1 MEIALILI
9 LLIVFIAGLTRA
21 TFGFGDALVGMPL
34 LTIVAGIQTATP
46 LIQMFGTTIAI
57 SILIRQWKKV
67 DLRSAWRLIISSLLG
82 IPVGLYYLKEVNEDL
97 VKLILACLIVLFA
110 LYQLFRPRIVHLKT
124 DRFAIFFGFLG
135 GILGGAYNTN
145 GPPVIF
151 YGTLRKWDPGH
162 FRATLQGY
170 FLPTGVGIMAGHI
183 LAGLWTPV
191 VIRYYLL
198 ALPVAI
204 AAIIVGN
211 FLNRRIP
218 GEQFIKYVYVL
229 LIALGLVLILDV
241 IR

>member
-1 MEIALILI
+1 MEATIVLI
-9 LLIVFIAGLTRA
+9 LLIVFFSGLTRS

-46 LIQMFGTTIAI
+46 LIQMVGTTIAI

-67 DLRSAWRLIISSLLG
+67 NFKSAWRLIVSALVG
-82 IPVGLYYLKEVNEDL
+82 IPIGLYYLKEVNEDV
-97 VKLILACLIVLFA
+97 VKLILAGVIVLFA
-110 LYQLFRPRIVHLKT
+110 LYQLFRPKMVQLRNE
-124 DRFAIFFGFLG
+124 RFAVFFGFIG

-151 YGTLRKWDPGH
+151 YGTLRRWDPGH

-170 FLPTGVGIMAGHI
+170 FLPTGGAIMAGHL

-198 ALPVAI
+198 ALPVVI
-204 AAIIVGN
+204 AAIILGN
-211 FLNRRIP
+211 FLNRKIR
-218 GEQFIKYVYVL
+218 GERFVTYVYVL
-229 LIALGLVLILDV
+229 LIVLGLMLFVDV